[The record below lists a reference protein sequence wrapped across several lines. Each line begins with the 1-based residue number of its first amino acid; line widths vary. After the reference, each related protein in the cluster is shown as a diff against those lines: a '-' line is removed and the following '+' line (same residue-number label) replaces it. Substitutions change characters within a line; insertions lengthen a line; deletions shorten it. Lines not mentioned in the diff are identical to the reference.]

1 MVSEVEWQQ
10 KMVVDYWLPVEEKA
24 EKNLLF
30 LTKHCTK
37 DKKFIFII
45 IFKSWF
51 LTGFFIEKNFLL
63 DSTIP
68 MLN

>member
-10 KMVVDYWLPVEEKA
+10 KMVVDYWLPVEEKV

-37 DKKFIFII
+37 DNKIVFTI

-51 LTGFFIEKNFLL
+51 FDWLFLFKRTF
-63 DSTIP
+63 S
-68 MLN
+68 